1 MNTTKYYTFI
11 GFISGFLTGALI
23 TIIII
28 SIEHQLF

>member
-1 MNTTKYYTFI
+1 MNTTKFYTCI
-11 GFISGFLTGALI
+11 GFMTGFLTGALV